1 MSKLNILESIKS
13 YVFNIIEDEYKNYL
27 QSHKLLTLQR
37 SKLVSIMEEYYS
49 NNSKSIKSKIREHM
63 KTLCGAEY
71 NSAMIENI
79 LLDLFQE
86 RELNIIKITTEII
99 TIQEKNMQ
107 KFTIPLVNNSLN
119 LNISLV
125 DGYIIINCTNPKNIQ
140 GYDEVYES
148 INKYKFLYSIN
159 NDILQCYPDN
169 EKINIIKKNIELC
182 KDHITIVC
190 YYLIQH
196 PEQAEL

>member
-13 YVFNIIEDEYKNYL
+13 YVFTIIEDEYKNYL

-37 SKLVSIMEEYYS
+37 STLVSIMEEYYS
-49 NNSKSIKSKIREHM
+49 NNSKSIKAKIREHM
-63 KTLCGAEY
+63 KTLCGEEY

-99 TIQEKNMQ
+99 SIQEKNMQ
-107 KFTIPLVNNSLN
+107 QFTIPLVNNSLN

-125 DGYIIINCTNPKNIQ
+125 DGYIIINSTNPKNIE
-140 GYDEVYES
+140 GYCELYET
-148 INKYKFLYSIN
+148 INNYKFLYSIN
-159 NDILQCYPDN
+159 NDLIQDYSDD
-169 EKINIIKKNIELC
+169 EKINIIKKNIEASETN
-182 KDHITIVC
+182 ITIAC
-190 YYLIQH
+190 YYLKQQQE
-196 PEQAEL
+196 P

>member
-37 SKLVSIMEEYYS
+37 SLLISIIEDYYT
-49 NNSKSIKSKIREHM
+49 NNSKSIKSKIREQL
-63 KTLCGAEY
+63 KTLCGEEY

-86 RELNIIKITTEII
+86 RELNIIKITNEII
-99 TIQEKNMQ
+99 TIQEKNKQ
-107 KFTIPLVNNSLN
+107 QFTIPLINNSLN

-125 DGYIIINCTNPKNIQ
+125 DGYIIINSTNPKNIE
-140 GYDEVYES
+140 GYCELYET
-148 INKYKFLYSIN
+148 INNYKFLYSIN
-159 NDILQCYPDN
+159 NDLLQDYPDD
-169 EKINIIKKNIELC
+169 EKINIIKKNIEASETN
-182 KDHITIVC
+182 ITIVC
-190 YYLIQH
+190 YYLK
-196 PEQAEL
+196 PEEINP

>member
-13 YVFNIIEDEYKNYL
+13 YVFTIIEDEYKNYL

-37 SKLVSIMEEYYS
+37 STLVSIMEEYYS
-49 NNSKSIKSKIREHM
+49 NNSKSIKAKIREHM
-63 KTLCGAEY
+63 KTLCGEEY

-99 TIQEKNMQ
+99 SIQEKNMQ
-107 KFTIPLVNNSLN
+107 QFTIPLVNNSLN

-125 DGYIIINCTNPKNIQ
+125 DGYIIINSTNPKNIDD
-140 GYDEVYES
+140 YCELYET
-148 INKYKFLYSIN
+148 INNYKFLYSIN
-159 NDILQCYPDN
+159 NDLIQDYSDD
-169 EKINIIKKNIELC
+169 EKINIIKKNIEASETN
-182 KDHITIVC
+182 ITIAC
-190 YYLIQH
+190 YYLKQQQE
-196 PEQAEL
+196 P